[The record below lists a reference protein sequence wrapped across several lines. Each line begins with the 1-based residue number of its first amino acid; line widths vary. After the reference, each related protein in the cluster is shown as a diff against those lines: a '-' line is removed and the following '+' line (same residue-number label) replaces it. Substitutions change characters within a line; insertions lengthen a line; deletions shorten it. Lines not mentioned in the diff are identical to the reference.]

1 MEDRI
6 ADNSLAGGEPR
17 ATPEGKGRDLARL
30 CHRLEGAG
38 EAFAAW
44 CASGHP
50 PLERFLA
57 AWTASRPWM
66 GAQDRRFLRRV
77 LFRAARE
84 AAVLRTGI
92 RPRPPR
98 RADDPLVLVAA
109 ALWMEEEQA
118 PSPVPS
124 AVRAALAGILAEPP
138 VRPWGGLPAD
148 WADALRRSFGPREVS
163 DLVRV
168 LNRPAESCDLRVNT
182 ARLAREEARAI
193 LAGEGV
199 PVTPTRHAPDGLRL
213 EAGRDVRRHR
223 LYREGLLEIQDE
235 SSQLVALLA
244 LPPQGGTV
252 LDFCAG
258 AGGKTLALAAALR
271 GHGRIDAY
279 EIDSLRRAELRRRLA
294 RAGVRPGVVHVLASS
309 PAGGELYDVVLVDAP
324 CSGSGTLR
332 RAPHLLWRPL
342 DLAAEAQRQRAIL
355 ARAAGFVRPG
365 GRLVYATC
373 SVFDEENRAVAA
385 SLTVDDG
392 HWRPGDPR
400 ERLEEAGVKDAA
412 ALVAGGVLRLLPH
425 RHGTDGMEACLWV
438 RTGA

>member
-6 ADNSLAGGEPR
+6 ADNSLAGGEPH
-17 ATPEGKGRDLARL
+17 AAPEGKGRDLARL
-30 CHRLEGAG
+30 HHRLEGAG

-44 CASGHP
+44 RTSGHP

-84 AAVLRTGI
+84 AAVLRTGL
-92 RPRPPR
+92 RPRPPH

-109 ALWMEEEQA
+109 ALWMEEEQ
-118 PSPVPS
+118 VPGP
-124 AVRAALAGILAEPP
+124 VRAALAEVLAEPP
-138 VRPWGGLPAD
+138 ARPWGGLPAD
-148 WADALRRSFGPREVS
+148 WADALARSFGLREAC

-182 ARLAREEARAI
+182 ARLAREEARTI

-199 PVTPTRHAPDGLRL
+199 PVAPTCHAPDGLRL

-279 EIDSLRRAELRRRLA
+279 EIDSVRRAELRRRLA
-294 RAGVRPGVVHVLASS
+294 RAGVRSGAVCVLASP
-309 PAGGELYDVVLVDAP
+309 PADGELYDVVLVDAP

-385 SLTVDDG
+385 SLTADDG
-392 HWRPGDPR
+392 PWRPDDPR
-400 ERLEEAGVKDAA
+400 TRLEEAGVKDVAT
-412 ALVAGGVLRLLPH
+412 LVAGGTLRLLPH

>member
-1 MEDRI
+1 
-6 ADNSLAGGEPR
+6 
-17 ATPEGKGRDLARL
+17 
-30 CHRLEGAG
+30 
-38 EAFAAW
+38 
-44 CASGHP
+44 
-50 PLERFLA
+50 
-57 AWTASRPWM
+57 
-66 GAQDRRFLRRV
+66 
-77 LFRAARE
+77 
-84 AAVLRTGI
+84 
-92 RPRPPR
+92 
-98 RADDPLVLVAA
+98 
-109 ALWMEEEQA
+109 MEEEQA

>member
-6 ADNSLAGGEPR
+6 ADNSLAGGEPH
-17 ATPEGKGRDLARL
+17 AVPEGKGRDLARL
-30 CHRLEGAG
+30 RHRLEGAG

-44 CASGHP
+44 RTSGHP

-84 AAVLRTGI
+84 AAVLCTGV
-92 RPRPPR
+92 RPRPPHS
-98 RADDPLVLVAA
+98 ADDPLVLVAA

-118 PSPVPS
+118 PSPV
-124 AVRAALAGILAEPP
+124 RTALAEVLAEPP
-138 VRPWGGLPAD
+138 ARPWGGLPAD
-148 WADALRRSFGPREVS
+148 WADALARSFGPREVC

-182 ARLAREEARAI
+182 ARLAREEALAI

-199 PVTPTRHAPDGLRL
+199 PVAPTCHAPDGLRL

-244 LPPQGGTV
+244 LPPPGGTV

-271 GHGRIDAY
+271 GRGRIDAY
-279 EIDSLRRAELRRRLA
+279 EIDSARRAELRRRLA
-294 RAGVRPGVVHVLASS
+294 RAGVRSGAVRVLASP
-309 PAGGELYDVVLVDAP
+309 PADGPFYDVVLVDAP

-373 SVFDEENRAVAA
+373 SLFDEENRAVAA
-385 SLTVDDG
+385 SLTADDG
-392 HWRPGDPR
+392 PWSPDDPR
-400 ERLEEAGVKDAA
+400 TRLEEAGVKDVAT
-412 ALVAGGVLRLLPH
+412 LVAGGRLRLLPH
-425 RHGTDGMEACLWV
+425 RHGTDGMEACLWI

>member
-6 ADNSLAGGEPR
+6 ADNSLAGGEPH
-17 ATPEGKGRDLARL
+17 AAPEGKGRDLARL
-30 CHRLEGAG
+30 HHRLEGAG

-44 CASGHP
+44 RTSGHP

-57 AWTASRPWM
+57 AWTESRQCM

-84 AAVLRTGI
+84 AAVLRTGL
-92 RPRPPR
+92 RPRPPH

-109 ALWMEEEQA
+109 ALWMEEEQ
-118 PSPVPS
+118 VPGP
-124 AVRAALAGILAEPP
+124 VRAALAEVLAEPP
-138 VRPWGGLPAD
+138 ARPWGGLPAD
-148 WADALRRSFGPREVS
+148 WADALARSFGPREAC

-182 ARLAREEARAI
+182 ARLAREEARTI

-199 PVTPTRHAPDGLRL
+199 PVAPTCHAPDGLRL

-279 EIDSLRRAELRRRLA
+279 EIDSVRRAELRRRLA
-294 RAGVRPGVVHVLASS
+294 RAGVRSGAVCVLASP
-309 PAGGELYDVVLVDAP
+309 PADGELYDVVLVDAP

-385 SLTVDDG
+385 SLTADDG
-392 HWRPGDPR
+392 PWRPDDPR
-400 ERLEEAGVKDAA
+400 TRLEEAGVKDVAT
-412 ALVAGGVLRLLPH
+412 LVAGGTLRLLPH

>member
-84 AAVLRTGI
+84 AAVLRTGV

-118 PSPVPS
+118 ASPVPS

>member
-258 AGGKTLALAAALR
+258 AGGKTLALGAALR